1 MGRNKILI
9 KAILSK
15 RKRRNTYNKRWPG
28 LKKKAHE
35 LSVLCNQDVF
45 LYARDQ
51 DTGVVKMYSSSAEN
65 FAPDYES
72 IKPKDRDGPNDM
84 STYYQL
90 KAKEKKAATL
100 PERRVNLNAIHPL
113 IRQLLENTYRGQS
126 ALNNFS
132 RAVATT

>member
-65 FAPDYES
+65 FIPDYES
-72 IKPKDRDGPNDM
+72 IKLKDRDGPNDM
-84 STYYQL
+84 STYYQF
-90 KAKEKKAATL
+90 KAKEKKATTL
-100 PERRVNLNAIHPL
+100 PEHQVNINAIHPF
-113 IRQLLENTYRGQS
+113 IRRLLDNTYHGQS
-126 ALNNFS
+126 ILNNFS
-132 RAVATT
+132 RVIATT